1 MATFKEMTDFY
12 HEVGAVDVEHTDKGY
27 LPHAI
32 GVHNDLKKWG
42 CEEDIVLAGLFHSI
56 YGTEKFQRFALP
68 VERRAEVQEL
78 IGERAERLA
87 WMNCFIDRTHFD
99 QEIHKDTGPYQI
111 RDRVSG
117 ECVDATD
124 ADFEALCTIHLC
136 DWLEQVPRSQE
147 WDYRRP
153 AYRRL
158 AERLGGVAIES
169 YDRVFAHASP
179 AN

>member
-1 MATFKEMTDFY
+1 MATFKQMTDFY
-12 HEVGAVDVEHTDKGY
+12 HEIGAVAVEHTDKGY

-32 GVHNDLKKWG
+32 GVYNDLKKWG
-42 CEEDIVLAGLFHSI
+42 CDDDIVLAGLFHSI

-68 VERRAEVQEL
+68 VERRCDVQEL
-78 IGERAERLA
+78 IGERAEWLA

-99 QEIHKDTGPYQI
+99 LEIFKDAGPYQI

-117 ECVDATD
+117 DLLDVNEQ
-124 ADFEALCTIHLC
+124 DFEALCTMHVC

-147 WDYRRP
+147 WDYRRA

-158 AERLGGVAIES
+158 AERHGGIAVES
-169 YDRVFAHASP
+169 YDHVFALETATS
-179 AN
+179 

>member
-1 MATFKEMTDFY
+1 MATFKQMTDFY
-12 HEVGAVDVEHTDKGY
+12 REVGAVDVEHTDKGY

-32 GVHNDLKKWG
+32 GVYNDLKKWG
-42 CEEDIVLAGLFHSI
+42 CEADIVLAGLFHSI

-87 WMNCFIDRTHFD
+87 WMNCFIDRGHFD
-99 QEIHKDTGPYQI
+99 QEIHKDAGPYQI
-111 RDRVSG
+111 RDRVPG
-117 ECVDATD
+117 ELVDTSE
-124 ADFEALCTIHLC
+124 ADFDALCTIHLC

-158 AERLGGVAIES
+158 AERLGGVAMES
-169 YDRVFAHASP
+169 YDKVFAMAP
-179 AN
+179 ATT